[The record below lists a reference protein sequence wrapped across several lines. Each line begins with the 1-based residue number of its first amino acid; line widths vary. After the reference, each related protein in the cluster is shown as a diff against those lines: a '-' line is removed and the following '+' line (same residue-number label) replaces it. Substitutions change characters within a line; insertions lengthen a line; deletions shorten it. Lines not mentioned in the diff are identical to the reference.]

1 MNSKERVLCAANHR
15 TGDKTPVTFDA
26 QKEVYDILYKYFK
39 TDKKEDLFDRLKVD
53 TWLVGPRAVS
63 SPVPAG
69 GKKESVDIWGCKS
82 RVAYYS
88 GGTYDEL
95 CYSPLAGKDE
105 ISDIKDHNWPKN
117 NSLDFSEISVQAK
130 AQADRAV
137 IGHFTWG
144 AYFIATKVRGMED
157 IMIDMAIRKAYAH
170 ELINTIAERSEYFLT
185 KMLVENGEGLDIIYM
200 ADDTCSQTAPLFSP
214 ETFKEFVAPYL
225 KRFTALAHK
234 HNKKFLLHTC
244 GSVRP
249 FLPQIIECGVDIL
262 EPLQVRAAGMEPAGL
277 KRDFGKDICFYGG
290 VDLQRVLS
298 TYTSQKVGEEV
309 KRLIDILGKDGG
321 YILGPGHTHIQV
333 DAPLENI
340 LAMYNTAEEYRPYRS

>member
-1 MNSKERVLCAANHR
+1 MTSKERVLRAINHKP
-15 TGDKTPVTFDA
+15 GDKTPVTFDA
-26 QKEVYDILYKYFK
+26 QPEVYDMLYKHFK
-39 TDKKEDLFDRLKVD
+39 TEKKEELFDRLHVD
-53 TWLVGPRAVS
+53 TWLIGPKHVKEEKPEPVKGES
-63 SPVPAG
+63 S
-69 GKKESVDIWGCKS
+69 DIWGCRS
-82 RVAYYS
+82 RVATYS

-105 ISDIKDHNWPKN
+105 ISDLKAHSWPKN
-117 NSLDFSEISVQAK
+117 SSLDFSGIAEQAK
-130 AQADRAV
+130 IHSDRAV

-157 IMIDMAIRKAYAH
+157 IMIDMAIRKDYAH
-170 ELINTIAERSEYFLT
+170 ELINTIAERSEYYLT
-185 KMLVENGEGLDIIYM
+185 KLLEQGGSGIDIVYM

-225 KRFTALAHK
+225 KRLTNLAHN

-249 FLPQIIECGVDIL
+249 FLPLIIECGVDML
-262 EPLQVRAAGMEPAGL
+262 EPIQITATGMEPKGL

-290 VDLQRVLS
+290 VDLQKVLS
-298 TYTSQKVGEEV
+298 TYTPEKVSKEA

-321 YILGPGHTHIQV
+321 YIFGPGHTYIQV
-333 DAPLENI
+333 DAPLQNI
-340 LAMYNTAEEYRPYRS
+340 LSMYKTAEEYRPYKA